1 MSTASTE
8 AQPAPN
14 VVDAVAPPVPAP
26 AYGDPFSLGLVS
38 FGLSALVL
46 AAVNSGR
53 VDASATPAVMALA
66 IPLGFFTE
74 LIAGLIHYRRGE
86 TFAATV
92 FTAYAG
98 FWISF
103 YFIAIVFL
111 PKVTAANG
119 PTSTILGWYLL
130 AWAIFTTYMFL
141 ASLKVTITVAAI
153 LGLLAIVFWTLC
165 IGTFNKSTGLSHFSG
180 YVLFVDAALALF
192 LSAASVINEAWGRV
206 VVPAP

>member
-1 MSTASTE
+1 MSTVTAE

-14 VVDAVAPPVPAP
+14 VVDSVAPTVPASS
-26 AYGDPFSLGLVS
+26 YGDPFSLGLVS

-103 YFIAIVFL
+103 YLLAVVFL
-111 PKVTAANG
+111 PSVTAAKG
-119 PTSTILGWYLL
+119 PTTTILGWYLL
-130 AWAIFTTYMFL
+130 AWSIFTTYMFL

-165 IGTFNKSTGLSHFSG
+165 IGTFNQNTGLSHFSG
-180 YVLFVDAALALF
+180 YLLFVDAALALF

>member
-1 MSTASTE
+1 MTAVSAE
-8 AQPAPN
+8 ASPLSIAVDEVPPPAPEQT
-14 VVDAVAPPVPAP
+14 
-26 AYGDPFSLGLVS
+26 YGNPFSLGLVS

-66 IPLGFFTE
+66 IPLGFFIE

-103 YFIAIVFL
+103 YLIAIVFL
-111 PKVTAANG
+111 PSVTAANG

-130 AWAIFTTYMFL
+130 AWSIFTTYMFL
-141 ASLKVTITVAAI
+141 ASLKVTVTVAAI
-153 LGLLAIVFWTLC
+153 LGLLAVVFWTLT
-165 IGTFNKSTGLSHFSG
+165 IGTFTENTGLSHFSG
-180 YVLFVDAALALF
+180 YLLFVDAALALF
-192 LSAASVINEAWGRV
+192 LSAATVINEAWGRV
-206 VVPAP
+206 VIPTP